1 LLDNFEGFKNP
12 VPEVTENV
20 VEMARQLK
28 LEVEPQDIAEL
39 MGSHSQPLSSEYF
52 WHLKN
57 RQEDVPQEVPIIE
70 PKGLTSKIPY
80 KVFCYFKAGM
90 TLLEKHDLDFETSSK
105 VSANLVGD
113 YACYTE

>member
-1 LLDNFEGFKNP
+1 LLDDFEGFENP

-39 MGSHSQPLSSEYF
+39 MGSHSQPLSNEYF

-57 RQEDVPQEVPIIE
+57 SGKKYPSLSLKALLPKFTLKFSVISKLAWLFWKSMIQVLKEVR
-70 PKGLTSKIPY
+70 KSVLT
-80 KVFCYFKAGM
+80 
-90 TLLEKHDLDFETSSK
+90 L
-105 VSANLVGD
+105 
-113 YACYTE
+113 